1 MSLEFRRI
9 LSAKMCKSLGVLQKN
24 VYFKAAEAASS
35 GRIIT
40 PDATLKKVHHG
51 FVLILDA
58 IFDSLLKQVMC
69 W

>member
-1 MSLEFRRI
+1 MSPKFRRI
-9 LSAKMCKSLGVLQKN
+9 LGANMCKSLVILEKTCLFQ
-24 VYFKAAEAASS
+24 SRR
-35 GRIIT
+35 GRVIT